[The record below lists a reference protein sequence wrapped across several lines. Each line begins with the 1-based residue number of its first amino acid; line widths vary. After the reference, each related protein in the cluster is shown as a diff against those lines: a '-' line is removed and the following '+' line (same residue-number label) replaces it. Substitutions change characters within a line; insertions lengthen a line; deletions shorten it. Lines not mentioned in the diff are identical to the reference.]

1 MTNGRSLTA
10 LFKDG
15 DIPGQSCP
23 RNVVNYIIIR
33 AQIKEVGA
41 YLCHTYPIL
50 LQRAIPQATAKM
62 LIQQLREMK
71 GDELVSRKVYPVVP
85 PKTEYSLTDLGK
97 SLVPIVKAM
106 DKWGAAWFTRMGLP
120 VPCDKET

>member
-1 MTNGRSLTA
+1 MTKEQAKKLNCTVEAALALVGGKYKAIIVWWLDHRSTMR
-10 LFKDG
+10 F
-15 DIPGQSCP
+15 S
-23 RNVVNYIIIR
+23 
-33 AQIKEVGA
+33 E
-41 YLCHTYPIL
+41 

-62 LIQQLREMK
+62 LVQQLREME

-85 PKTEYSLTDLGK
+85 PKTEYALTDLGK

-120 VPCDKET
+120 VPCDEEA

>member
-1 MTNGRSLTA
+1 MTKEQARKLHCTVEAA
-10 LFKDG
+10 LALVGGK
-15 DIPGQSCP
+15 
-23 RNVVNYIIIR
+23 YKAIIVWWLDHR
-33 AQIKEVGA
+33 TTMRFSE
-41 YLCHTYPIL
+41 

-62 LIQQLREMK
+62 LIQQLREME

-106 DKWGAAWFTRMGLP
+106 DKWGEAWFKRMGLP
-120 VPCDKET
+120 VPCDDVSEK

>member
-1 MTNGRSLTA
+1 MTKEQARKLHCTVEAA
-10 LFKDG
+10 L
-15 DIPGQSCP
+15 
-23 RNVVNYIIIR
+23 
-33 AQIKEVGA
+33 ALVGGKYKA
-41 YLCHTYPIL
+41 IFVWWLDHRTTMRFSE

-62 LIQQLREMK
+62 LIQQLREME

-106 DKWGAAWFTRMGLP
+106 DRWGESWFRRMGLP
-120 VPCDKET
+120 VPCDEE